1 MSRSCY
7 WNHEI
12 NCPVGQL
19 IMKHPELVASLHC
32 VKCGWNPEVE
42 RQRREEVR
50 KRYGI
55 ELQKAVHGGNEV

>member
-1 MSRSCY
+1 MANTCY
-7 WNHEI
+7 FNHEI
-12 NCPVGQL
+12 NCHCGPWV
-19 IMKHPELVASLHC
+19 KENPERKELHC

-55 ELQKAVHGGNEV
+55 ELQATVHGGNEV